1 MACVNKRTSTRDL
14 PRLRARKSPT
24 AERAVPLRPLN
35 VGILPNLLGYN
46 VRRAHMALWRDFNR
60 TVGSTLIRPGI
71 FSMMVLI
78 DANPGVAQIELAS
91 QLAIDKATLVG
102 LIRQLQRQ
110 GWLERRSSSADR
122 RRQDLYLTTLG
133 RQQLG
138 ILKRVMIEHEQRFLN
153 VFSRKELTEFFEYL
167 RRIQI

>member
-1 MACVNKRTSTRDL
+1 MNRRTPTAEL
-14 PRLRARKSPT
+14 PRLRARK
-24 AERAVPLRPLN
+24 ARNVEHAVPLRPLN
-35 VGILPNLLGYN
+35 VGMLPNLLGYN

-60 TVGSTLIRPGI
+60 TVGSALIRPGI
-71 FSMMVLI
+71 FSLMVLI

-91 QLAIDKATLVG
+91 QLAIEKATLVG

-110 GWLERRSSSADR
+110 GWVERRSSSTDR
-122 RRQDLYLTTLG
+122 RRQDLYLTALG

-153 VFSRKELTEFFEYL
+153 VFTRKELTEFFDYL

>member
-1 MACVNKRTSTRDL
+1 MSRRTSAPEPHKLRVRQTRNGED
-14 PRLRARKSPT
+14 RA
-24 AERAVPLRPLN
+24 PLRPLD

-60 TVGSTLIRPGI
+60 TVGAAHIRPGI

-102 LIRQLQRQ
+102 LIRQLQRL
-110 GWLERRSSSADR
+110 GWLERRSSSTDR
-122 RRQDLYLTTLG
+122 RRQDLFLTTLG
-133 RQQLG
+133 RQQLV
-138 ILKRVMIEHEQRFLN
+138 ILKRVMIEHERRFLN
-153 VFSRKELTEFFEYL
+153 VFTRKELTEFFEYL